1 VGAKERR
8 MKTSKKAKSSGEST
22 KKRGTMSS
30 IDYKDDF
37 LLKDLQNLD
46 KAADY
51 LTAAIDEGEAAFL
64 LAVRD
69 VAEAQGGLGSLSDLT
84 NLNRENLYNMLSE
97 KGNPR
102 LTSLTSI
109 IAKLG
114 FEIKFSPRHQGS
126 KRA

>member
-1 VGAKERR
+1 
-8 MKTSKKAKSSGEST
+8 MPI
-22 KKRGTMSS
+22 
-30 IDYKDDF
+30 IDYKEDF

-51 LTAAIDEGEAAFL
+51 LTAAIDEGEEAFL

-69 VAEAQGGLGSLSDLT
+69 VAEAQGGLASLSEQT

-102 LTSLTSI
+102 LSSLTSI
-109 IAKLG
+109 IGKLG
-114 FEIKFSPRHQGS
+114 FEIKFSPRLQGN
-126 KRA
+126 KAA